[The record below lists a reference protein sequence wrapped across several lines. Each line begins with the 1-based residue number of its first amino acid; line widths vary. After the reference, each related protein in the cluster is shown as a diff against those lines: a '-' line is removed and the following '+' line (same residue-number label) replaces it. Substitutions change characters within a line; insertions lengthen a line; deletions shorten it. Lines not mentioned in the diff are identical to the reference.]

1 MPRAEDQRLLSTGG
15 TFVDDLRTP
24 ELVGALHVT
33 FVRSTIAHAS
43 ITSIN
48 VAAAR
53 TVPGVSAVYT
63 AADLTSV
70 ADLTSYRRADVT
82 AEAFAEPLLATD
94 RVRHYGEAVALVLSE
109 DLESG
114 RLAAAAVD
122 IAYEPLPATVRT
134 TDALM
139 DEVLLF
145 DGAGTNLVD
154 EDGRDS
160 FDDAP
165 FSAAEVVVDRWIEN
179 QRVAALPLEGRATA
193 ATFVDGELTVWV
205 STQNAQRSRT
215 TLSEVLALPIEQ
227 IRVIVADV
235 GGGFGAKIGIDRDC
249 IAVAWAAQTSRR
261 PVRWA
266 ESRTENL
273 VAMSQGRAQTQHV
286 KIAGQRDGTITA
298 YRLDILQ
305 DAGAYPR
312 TGTLV
317 PVTCR
322 MAGGVYDIAHVQS
335 GFRLVVTNT
344 TPINKYRG
352 AGRPEATAAIER
364 AVDMFATAIGMDPAE
379 VRRRNL
385 IPASQMPYQTPSG
398 VRYDSG
404 DYPAAL
410 IRILDAVDHHRVRST
425 QVTERARRSAT
436 ATGLGLSVYVEM
448 TGGGSEF
455 GAVQV
460 DKRGQATVRTGSS
473 SQGQGHATAWAMLVE
488 RELGIPLAATT
499 VLHGDTRIVPDGVGT
514 YSSRSLQ
521 LGGSAVI
528 EAARRVRERGQAIAA
543 NLLGLDVREVMLD
556 LANGRWRRAGDSAEN
571 SSAGISWGT
580 VAAST
585 TTGMISAE
593 ANFAAEP
600 TFPFGAHAS
609 VVEVDTETGRVRLVR
624 HIALDDAGPI
634 LNPLLAEGQRH
645 GGIAQGIGQALF
657 EGVQY
662 DVDGS
667 PLTRS
672 LEQAAMVSAA
682 DLPRF
687 ELLSSATP
695 TSTNPLG
702 VKGIG
707 ESGTIGAT
715 PAVQNAVVDALAHLG
730 VGHLDMP
737 MTPERILAAIAAAAG
752 PTQPGGVDTPTPTRS
767 STVGT
772 SRSNG

>member
-1 MPRAEDQRLLSTGG
+1 MSWPPVPRTEDQRLLSTGG

-24 ELVGALHVT
+24 ELDGALHVT
-33 FVRSTIAHAS
+33 FVRSTVAHAS
-43 ITSIN
+43 ITSID

-53 TVPGVSAVYT
+53 AVPGVAAVYT
-63 AADLTSV
+63 AADLTGV
-70 ADLTSYRRADVT
+70 ADLTSYRRASVT
-82 AEAFAEPLLATD
+82 AEAFAEPLLSAD
-94 RVRHYGEAVALVLSE
+94 RVRHYGEALALVLSE
-109 DLESG
+109 DVECG
-114 RLAAAAVD
+114 RVAAAAVE
-122 IAYEPLPATVRT
+122 IAYEPLPATVHT
-134 TDALM
+134 VDALT
-139 DEVLLF
+139 DEILLF
-145 DGAGTNLVD
+145 DAAGTNVVD

-165 FSAAEVVVDRWIEN
+165 FRAAEVVVDCWIEN
-179 QRVAALPLEGRATA
+179 QRVAALPLEGRAIA
-193 ATFVDGELTVWV
+193 ATFIDGELTVWV
-205 STQNAQRSRT
+205 STQNAQRSRS
-215 TLSEVLALPIEQ
+215 TLAEVLALQIEQ
-227 IRVIVADV
+227 IRVVVPDV

-249 IAVAWAAQTSRR
+249 IAVVWAALTLGQ

-266 ESRTENL
+266 ETRTENL

-286 KIAGQRDGTITA
+286 RIAGRRDGTITA

-364 AVDMFATAIGMDPAE
+364 AVDMFATAIHMDPAE
-379 VRRRNL
+379 VRRRNI
-385 IPASQMPYQTPSG
+385 IPASQMPYLTRSG

-410 IRILDAVDHHRVRST
+410 ERVLDAVDYHRLRST
-425 QVTERARRSAT
+425 QATERAGRSVT

-460 DKRGQATVRTGSS
+460 DERGHATVRTGSS

-499 VLHGDTRIVPDGVGT
+499 VLHGDTRVVPNGVGT

-521 LGGSAVI
+521 LGGSAVVT
-528 EAARRVRERGQAIAA
+528 AARRVREHGRSIAA
-543 NLLGLDVREVMLD
+543 DILGLDVREVALD
-556 LANGRWRRAGDSAEN
+556 VTDGRWRRAGDHSCP
-571 SSAGISWGT
+571 SSAGVSWAT
-580 VAAST
+580 IAARM
-585 TTGMISAE
+585 TTGMISAD
-593 ANFAAEP
+593 ADFTAEP
-600 TFPFGAHAS
+600 TFPFGVHAS
-609 VVEVDTETGRVRLVR
+609 VVEVDTETGHVRLLR
-624 HIALDDAGPI
+624 HVALDDAGLI

-645 GGIAQGIGQALF
+645 GGIAQGIGQALY
-657 EGVQY
+657 EGVRY

-672 LEQAAMVSAA
+672 FEQAAMASAA
-682 DLPRF
+682 DLPWF
-687 ELLSSATP
+687 ELLSSATA

-730 VGHLDMP
+730 VNHLDMP
-737 MTPERILAAIAAAAG
+737 MTPERILTAIAAAA
-752 PTQPGGVDTPTPTRS
+752 VPTRP
-767 STVGT
+767 TGAGT
-772 SRSNG
+772 SRLNG